1 MKLSLT
7 PSTWALAWPQLSS
20 FVVWALVAASACF
33 WFLRW
38 TDPLSNP
45 NPVAQA
51 EPEAAVDR
59 AATAQWLGAGTG
71 VKTTSP
77 LAGRF
82 KVMGVVADRQGVG
95 AALIG
100 MDGKSARPYRVG
112 AEVEPGLLVQK
123 LLPRSVQLGASL
135 TGPSLLELELPE
147 VKKPAEE
154 PRKTP

>member
-1 MKLSLT
+1 MKLSINA
-7 PSTWALAWPQLSS
+7 SAWALPQLST

-51 EPEAAVDR
+51 EPEPAVDR
-59 AATAQWLGAGTG
+59 AATAQWLGAGAG
-71 VKTTSP
+71 VKATSP

-112 AEVEPGLLVQK
+112 AEVEPGLWVQK
-123 LLPRSVQLGASL
+123 LLPRSVQLGVSL
-135 TGPSLLELELPE
+135 TGPSLLDLELPE
-147 VKKPAEE
+147 VKKPAEA
-154 PRKTP
+154 PRKTPL